1 MRKPCGPNA
10 DRSFPR
16 LARELRRSYQ
26 AAAQGLL
33 GSCPGMPRSK
43 CRRARSGN
51 FRNDGEPHAQP
62 ASQPASQPAPAEGW
76 VKRGGGGRWGREL
89 GRREKGERREGVRTN
104 NSVLGG
110 HPDTRA
116 ESMISTSLEQI
127 SAAQRI
133 DGLPWVDLGV
143 GGWPAERQQR
153 VWETNMRQTCAP
165 LARKCVK
172 SADPEAESRR
182 RIEGRPRGVA
192 VGGCQKCAPFVRKCV
207 DNTHP

>member
-1 MRKPCGPNA
+1 MWAQCRQELPKTC
-10 DRSFPR
+10 PR
-16 LARELRRSYQ
+16 
-26 AAAQGLL
+26 AAQELPS
-33 GSCPGMPRSK
+33 SCPGASWELSRGAQEQMQARTIRQFSE
-43 CRRARSGN
+43 RRGTTC
-51 FRNDGEPHAQP
+51 P
-62 ASQPASQPAPAEGW
+62 AGQPASQPAPAEGW

-143 GGWPAERQQR
+143 GGWPAERQQS
-153 VWETNMRQTCAP
+153 VWETNMHQTCAP

-172 SADPEAESRR
+172 NAYP
-182 RIEGRPRGVA
+182 
-192 VGGCQKCAPFVRKCV
+192 
-207 DNTHP
+207 